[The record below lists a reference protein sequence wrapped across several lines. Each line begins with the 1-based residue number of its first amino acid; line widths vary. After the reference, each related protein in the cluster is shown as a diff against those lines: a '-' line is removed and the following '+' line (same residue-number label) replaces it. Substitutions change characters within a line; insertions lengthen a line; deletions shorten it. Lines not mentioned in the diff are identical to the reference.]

1 VQMASGRTS
10 RLTRAVGL
18 ALARR
23 ALRRCLAGP
32 GAAATLVAVAGAS
45 SAELVEGEQR

>member
-1 VQMASGRTS
+1 MASGRTS
-10 RLTRAVGL
+10 RLTRVVGL

-32 GAAATLVAVAGAS
+32 GAEAALVAVLDVA
-45 SAELVEGEQR
+45 SAELVEGEQQ